1 MIGRTISHYKIVA
14 RLGAGGMGVVY
25 RGEDIRLGREVAVK
39 FVSDDFAHDEQAV
52 HRLRSEARAA
62 SALNH
67 PNVCTIYDVGEVDGH
82 PFIVMEL
89 IKGVTLRDRL
99 DSGPIKIHQIVD
111 IGIEIADA
119 LHSTHSDGI
128 IHRDIKPGNIFLTT
142 QGHVKILDFGLAKL
156 TADFAGDR
164 TRGATF
170 DRTAA
175 GVTLGTISYMSPE
188 QASGEELDGRTDLF
202 SLGAVLYECATGR
215 HPFIGQTTAVTL
227 AAILNKAPATPMAIN
242 PDIPLR
248 LQEVISNC
256 LEKDRELRYQSAA
269 DLRAD
274 LKRVRRDIESG
285 HSRAIDVT
293 TMSGSSELALSA
305 AASAASAGAS
315 AGRQITT
322 PWLSNAPVAT
332 PASAGPPPAS
342 GVAPAASSPMR
353 WVAAAVIG
361 LALAGGAFFMLRSL
375 APAESPKTPI
385 GEALSTAAIQSRLDL
400 ASASLKA
407 KNYRAAIA
415 YAAEVLA
422 VDNANAE
429 AIRIRDE
436 SQTMLARF
444 DVAIGDARKQLADG
458 DVTAA
463 ARSLEAA
470 RVLDPT
476 APGVVELSAKLADV
490 ARERDAAT
498 RHAPVIVPPDPRRQ
512 ARATPPV
519 NPPRPSA
526 PVVEPPAIARSLPA
540 PPPPPPAPEPRVTTV
555 PPVAAVSPP
564 ASPPTSVGPENRS
577 GTTAEARPAPAT
589 PENRPAPAP
598 ERPTPAPAAA
608 PTAPAAPPPA
618 PAPSNAAS
626 EAERDDQAIRRLM
639 STYARAIESK
649 DIALFRSI
657 KPNLSREEERRLEEG
672 FRAVTSQRV
681 AVTVASIDRRGD
693 EATVALRRRD
703 TIQAGG
709 REQTAEGR
717 QTLRVAR
724 AAGGWVIVEIR

>member
-142 QGHVKILDFGLAKL
+142 QGHVKVLDFGLAKL

-164 TRGATF
+164 TRGATL

-227 AAILNKAPATPMAIN
+227 AAILNKAPVTPMAIN

-293 TMSGSSELALSA
+293 TVSGSSELAWSA
-305 AASAASAGAS
+305 AASAASAAAS
-315 AGRQITT
+315 ASRQVTT
-322 PWLSNAPVAT
+322 PSVSNAPVAT

-342 GVAPAASSPMR
+342 GVAPASSSMR

-361 LALAGGAFFMLRSL
+361 LALAGGAFYMLRSL
-375 APAESPKTPI
+375 APAELPATPI

-436 SQTMLARF
+436 SQAMLARF
-444 DVAIGDARKQLADG
+444 DVAIGDVRKQLADG
-458 DVTAA
+458 DITAA

-470 RVLDPT
+470 RLLDPT
-476 APGVVELSAKLADV
+476 APSVVELAAKLADV
-490 ARERDAAT
+490 AREREAAT
-498 RHAPVIVPPDPRRQ
+498 RQAPVIVPPDPRRQ

-519 NPPRPSA
+519 NPPKPSA
-526 PVVEPPAIARSLPA
+526 PVVEPPAVARSAPALPT
-540 PPPPPPAPEPRVTTV
+540 PPPAPEPRVTTV
-555 PPVAAVSPP
+555 PPAVAVSPP
-564 ASPPTSVGPENRS
+564 ASPPPSVVPENRT
-577 GTTAEARPAPAT
+577 GTPAETRPAPAT

-598 ERPTPAPAAA
+598 ERPTPAPA
-608 PTAPAAPPPA
+608 PAVPPPA

-657 KPNLSREEERRLEEG
+657 KPNLSREEERRLEDG

-681 AVTVASIDRRGD
+681 TVTVASVDRRGD

-709 REQTAEGR
+709 REQTAESQ